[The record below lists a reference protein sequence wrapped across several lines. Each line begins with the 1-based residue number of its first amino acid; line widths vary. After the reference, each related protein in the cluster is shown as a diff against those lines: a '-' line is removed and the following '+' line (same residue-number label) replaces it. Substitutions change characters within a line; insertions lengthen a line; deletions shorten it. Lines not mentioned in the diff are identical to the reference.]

1 MRLRGIAGLAA
12 LGPRLAAISPMARNL
27 EIESN
32 DARDV
37 ADLAHAIRE
46 RRVFL
51 FAGAGLSAGL
61 GLPSWQDFIGRLG
74 TELGFDPKTFL
85 SLSPDFRSLAEYY
98 CLEKGSLDGLR
109 ERMAREWAIADEKLA
124 ASDVYRLIVRLGFPL
139 IYTTNYDDLLERA
152 FELHGVPFNKVTT
165 AKDIARVEPDVA
177 TIVKFHGDLADG
189 ALVLT
194 ETDYFRRLGFEEPLD
209 VQLMAD
215 ALRRGILFLGYSASD
230 VNLRLLLFRLRQI
243 WSDRSDGDSRPKSYI
258 VMTRP
263 DRIQER
269 ILDSWGVIP
278 VVASR
283 RDNEDESVALVSFL
297 ERLAGCEAASRL
309 HGQAVEDE

>member
-1 MRLRGIAGLAA
+1 
-12 LGPRLAAISPMARNL
+12 MAV
-27 EIESN
+27 EKPEPDIG
-32 DARDV
+32 RDDERHV
-37 ADLAHAIRE
+37 ADLARAIRE
-46 RRVFL
+46 RRVIL

-74 TELGFDPKTFL
+74 TELGFDAKAFL

-98 CLEKGSLDGLR
+98 CLAKGSLDGLR
-109 ERMAREWAIADEKLA
+109 ERMVREWAVADRKLA
-124 ASDVYRLIVRLGFPL
+124 AYDVYRLVVRLGFPL

-165 AKDIARVEPDVA
+165 AKDIARGEPDVT

-189 ALVLT
+189 ALLLT

-209 VQLMAD
+209 IQLMAD

-243 WSDRSDGDSRPKSYI
+243 WSDRSDDESRPKSYI

-263 DRIQER
+263 DRIQQR

-278 VVASR
+278 LIASR
-283 RDNEDESVALVSFL
+283 QESDDESVALVSFL
-297 ERLAGCEAASRL
+297 ERLAARAS
-309 HGQAVEDE
+309 

>member
-1 MRLRGIAGLAA
+1 MAVEKPEPDIA
-12 LGPRLAAISPMARNL
+12 SDD
-27 EIESN
+27 E
-32 DARDV
+32 RDV
-37 ADLAHAIRE
+37 ADLARAMRE
-46 RRVFL
+46 RRIIL

-74 TELGFDPKTFL
+74 TELGFDADTFL

-98 CLEKGSLDGLR
+98 CLEQGSLDGLR

-124 ASDVYRLIVRLGFPL
+124 ASDVYRLIARLGFPL

-165 AKDIARVEPDVA
+165 AKDIARGGSDVA
-177 TIVKFHGDLADG
+177 TIVKFHGDLEDG

-209 VQLMAD
+209 IQLMAD

-230 VNLRLLLFRLRQI
+230 VNLRLLLYRLRQI
-243 WSDRSDGDSRPKSYI
+243 WSDRSDGESRPRSYI

-263 DRIQER
+263 DRIQQR

-278 VVASR
+278 LIASR
-283 RDNEDESVALVSFL
+283 QETEDESVALLSFL
-297 ERLAGCEAASRL
+297 ERVTARMT
-309 HGQAVEDE
+309 

>member
-1 MRLRGIAGLAA
+1 
-12 LGPRLAAISPMARNL
+12 MAVEKREP
-27 EIESN
+27 EIDSDDE
-32 DARDV
+32 RDV
-37 ADLAHAIRE
+37 ASLARAIRE
-46 RRVFL
+46 RRVIL

-74 TELGFDPKTFL
+74 TELGFDPDTFL

-109 ERMAREWAIADEKLA
+109 ERMAREWAIADDKLA
-124 ASDVYRLIVRLGFPL
+124 ASAVYRLIVRLGFPL

-165 AKDIARVEPDVA
+165 AKDIARGDHDVA
-177 TIVKFHGDLADG
+177 TIVKFHGDLEEG
-189 ALVLT
+189 SLVLT

-243 WSDRSDGDSRPKSYI
+243 WSDGSARESRPKSYI

-263 DRIQER
+263 DRIQQR

-278 VVASR
+278 LIASR
-283 RDNEDESVALVSFL
+283 HESDDESVALVSFL
-297 ERLAGCEAASRL
+297 ERLAARVS
-309 HGQAVEDE
+309 

>member
-1 MRLRGIAGLAA
+1 
-12 LGPRLAAISPMARNL
+12 MAKRP
-27 EIESN
+27 EIES
-32 DARDV
+32 DDERGV
-37 ADLAHAIRE
+37 ADLARAIRE
-46 RRVFL
+46 RRVIL

-74 TELGFDPKTFL
+74 TELGFDPKKFL
-85 SLSPDFRSLAEYY
+85 SLSTDFRSLAEYY

-109 ERMAREWAIADEKLA
+109 ERMVREWAIADDKLA
-124 ASDVYRLIVRLGFPL
+124 ASDVYRLVVRLGFPL

-165 AKDIARVEPDVA
+165 AKDIASGDPGVA

-209 VQLMAD
+209 IQLMAD

-243 WSDRSDGDSRPKSYI
+243 WSHRDAVESRPRSYI

-263 DRIQER
+263 DRIQQR
-269 ILDSWGVIP
+269 ILDSWGVTPLIT
-278 VVASR
+278 SR
-283 RDNEDESVALVSFL
+283 EELDDESVALASFL
-297 ERLAGCEAASRL
+297 ERLAGREAASRL
-309 HGQAVEDE
+309 HGQPIENE

>member
-1 MRLRGIAGLAA
+1 MVDR
-12 LGPRLAAISPMARNL
+12 S
-27 EIESN
+27 EIES
-32 DARDV
+32 DDERDV
-37 ADLAHAIRE
+37 ADLARAIRE
-46 RRVFL
+46 RRMIL

-61 GLPSWQDFIGRLG
+61 GLPTWQDFIGRLG
-74 TELGFDPKTFL
+74 SELGFDPKTFL

-98 CLEKGSLDGLR
+98 CIAKGSLDGLR
-109 ERMAREWAIADEKLA
+109 ERMVREWAIADRKLA
-124 ASDVYRLIVRLGFPL
+124 ASEVYRLIARLGFPL

-152 FELHGVPFNKVTT
+152 FDLHGVPFNKVTT
-165 AKDIARVEPDVA
+165 AKDIARGEPDVT

-209 VQLMAD
+209 IQLMAD

-243 WSDRSDGDSRPKSYI
+243 WSDRSIGESRPKSYI

-263 DRIQER
+263 DRIQQR
-269 ILDSWGVIP
+269 ILDSWGVVPLI
-278 VVASR
+278 ASR
-283 RDNEDESVALVSFL
+283 QEPDDLSVGLVSFL
-297 ERLAGCEAASRL
+297 ERLTARAS
-309 HGQAVEDE
+309 